1 MSTAAPT
8 SEELRE
14 SKKAE
19 AELLAVRLHRQLAK
33 LEPEK
38 YLWRV
43 EFDTS
48 TSAWSTAMLRS
59 AWNPDNKALLHQDIY
74 TAVLAICEAP
84 DSVRKTFWSLFRQ
97 AEQITKSTQVPGKQA
112 GHPPARRS
120 GKATQRALAVVD
132 DERGFLRN
140 LEVMRQRAGLSTR
153 ALRQE
158 LIRRKVLVPAQSTF
172 DNWFKA
178 GRLPPQLNERLL
190 SVIVTILE
198 ERICGEADVDY
209 GRVEEFVNRFR
220 LLIERRVA
228 DDSEDRLAKRL
239 LAHVA
244 ARRNEIT
251 RLHGGA
257 ASPMLDALLGELAA
271 TERVILAGIAGDE
284 TLQKGERATVA

>member
-19 AELLAVRLHRQLAK
+19 AEHLAVRLHRQLAK

-38 YLWRV
+38 FLWRV
-43 EFDTS
+43 EFIAS
-48 TSAWSTAMLRS
+48 TSEWSTNMLRA
-59 AWNPDNKALLHQDIY
+59 AWNPNNKTLLY
-74 TAVLAICEAP
+74 RGVYEAVLEICDAP
-84 DSVRKTFWSLFRQ
+84 DSVRK
-97 AEQITKSTQVPGKQA
+97 
-112 GHPPARRS
+112 
-120 GKATQRALAVVD
+120 
-132 DERGFLRN
+132 
-140 LEVMRQRAGLSTR
+140 
-153 ALRQE
+153 
-158 LIRRKVLVPAQSTF
+158 TF

-198 ERICGEADVDY
+198 EKTCGEADVDY
-209 GRVEEFVNRFR
+209 DRVEDFVNRFR
-220 LLIERRVA
+220 LLIERRVS

-244 ARRNEIT
+244 ARRNEVT
-251 RLHGGA
+251 RLHSGA

-284 TLQKGERATVA
+284 TLQPGERASVA